1 MNYIKKQFE
10 KCPEILN
17 LILFVSGAVALTY
30 ITNNYFSM
38 FAPFIISYVLTVMLR
53 PCIVKIQKA
62 TKMPNAPAT
71 IITLVLF
78 ISVASFII
86 WIFGHYIGEGISYVI
101 DLLSSPKTMVN
112 ITNIVKEITNK
123 TEAITNFLKI
133 EITTENIISVA
144 TDAVKN
150 LVTAL
155 STMSLNVVMGVP
167 NFIIAFV
174 IGCVA
179 ACYMLFDYERIYNA
193 IIRQCSD
200 GTRRVV
206 HIFNTEV
213 LTSLIKMIFSYVLI
227 SIICMAELL
236 IGFYILGIKDASF
249 VALLIALFDVLPVV
263 GSGGILVPWGVVL
276 LILGEPFKGIGLIVL
291 WVIIVIVRQIVEPK
305 IVGEQVGLYA
315 LTTVIALYIGLKLM
329 GGIGLIMAPL
339 YVIVCKKLN
348 EEGVISLY
356 KTDKTEEQKSF
367 KNDTET
373 NIKER

>member
-1 MNYIKKQFE
+1 MNYIRRQFE

-17 LILFVSGAVALTY
+17 LILFILGATVITFV
-30 ITNNYFSM
+30 TNNYFSM

-53 PCIVKIQKA
+53 PFIVKIQST

-71 IITLVLF
+71 IISLMLF
-78 ISVASFII
+78 ISIASCVI
-86 WIFGHYIGEGISYVI
+86 WIFGHYIGEGVSYVI
-101 DLLSSPKTMVN
+101 ELLSSPKTMVN
-112 ITNIVKEITNK
+112 ITNIVRTITDK
-123 TEAITNFLKI
+123 TESITNFLKI

-155 STMSLNVVMGVP
+155 STMSLNVVMGIP

-200 GTRRVV
+200 GTRRIV

-227 SIICMAELL
+227 SMICMAELL

-263 GSGGILVPWGVVL
+263 GSGGILVPWGIIL
-276 LILGEPFKGIGLIVL
+276 LLLGEPFKGIGLIVL
-291 WVIIVIVRQIVEPK
+291 WIVIVIVRQIVEPK

-315 LTTVIALYIGLKLM
+315 LTTVIALYLGLKLM
-329 GGIGLIMAPL
+329 GGIGLIVAPL

-348 EEGVISLY
+348 AEGVISLY
-356 KTDKTEEQKSF
+356 KTKDLHDHKEEKDIIE
-367 KNDTET
+367 KKD
-373 NIKER
+373 